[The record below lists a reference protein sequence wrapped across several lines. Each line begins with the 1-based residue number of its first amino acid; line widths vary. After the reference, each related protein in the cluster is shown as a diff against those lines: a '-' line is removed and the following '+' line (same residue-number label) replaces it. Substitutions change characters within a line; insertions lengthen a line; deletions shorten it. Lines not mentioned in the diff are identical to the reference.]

1 MLNDTIDLFWTFE
14 ETQNTFPC
22 LGVSYISTN
31 NIQGFLFCHL
41 LTNTYNSCI
50 LEDRC
55 SVNKLKQ
62 NLNVLKKYL
71 FDVCIS
77 PLPSPP
83 PPFSLSLSHVQARAC
98 LGQEDYRSTKTAVK
112 VGSEPPCGSCGI
124 WKLNLCL

>member
-62 NLNVLKKYL
+62 NLNALKNIYL
-71 FDVCIS
+71 MYVYLLS
-77 PLPSPP
+77 LPT
-83 PPFSLSLSHVQARAC
+83 PFSLSLSHVQARAC
-98 LGQEDYRSTKTAVK
+98 LGQEDYRSTTTAVK